1 MKVIAC
7 EIARREICYVV
18 ARSRSIV
25 DLELLP
31 VGYHDEPEVGK
42 RVLQERIDSVPDGQ
56 YDAILVGYGLC
67 NRMLIGLA
75 ARGTKL
81 VIPRAHDCITLF
93 LGSKERYQEVF
104 NANPGTYFYTA
115 GWLELPR
122 RKRRKASGKKLG
134 EDELPPQ
141 DAPIAFGRSLS
152 ELVKQYGEENALYI
166 LEVARRWTRVY
177 RCGMLINFDFAE
189 HLGLREEVRGICRQR
204 GWEYRELE
212 GDLGL
217 LQRWVDGQWD
227 EAEFLIVQPGEVVCA
242 TYDERIIAA
251 CKIAS
256 SDG

>member
-25 DLELLP
+25 DLEFLP
-31 VGYHDEPEVGK
+31 VGYHDDPKVGK
-42 RVLQERIDSVPDGQ
+42 CALQERIDSVPDGQ

-67 NRMLIGLA
+67 NTMLVGLT
-75 ARGTKL
+75 ARDTKL

-104 NANPGTYFYTA
+104 SANPGTYFYTA
-115 GWLELPR
+115 GWLELPK
-122 RKRRKASGKKLG
+122 RKRRKSNGQKLS
-134 EDELPPQ
+134 EDELPSQ
-141 DAPIAFGRSLS
+141 DAPIAFGKSFS
-152 ELVKQYGEENALYI
+152 ELVKKYGEENALYI
-166 LEVARRWTRVY
+166 LEVARKWTRVY
-177 RCGMLINFDFAE
+177 RCGMLINFDFSE
-189 HLGLREEVRGICRQR
+189 HLGLREEVQEICRRR

-227 EAEFLIVQPGEVVCA
+227 EAEFLIVRPGEMVYA
-242 TYDERIIAA
+242 TYDEQIIAA
-251 CKIAS
+251 RRIAPS
-256 SDG
+256 ED